1 MPELPTGTVTLLF
14 SDIEG
19 STRLLKALGDEYGN
33 VLAEHQRL
41 LRAAFEGAGG
51 HEIDTQGDAFFV
63 AFARAK
69 DAVAAALAAQRSL
82 ASNRWPDGQE
92 VRVRIGIHT
101 AEPTVGGER
110 YVGLGVHRA
119 ARICSAGHGGQ
130 ILLSGATRELVE
142 EQLPPGIQLLDLGEH
157 HLKDLER
164 PERIFQLCQNN
175 DRDAFPPLKTVAAQP
190 AEATPFA
197 GREGE
202 LAAAA
207 TEAVVGPR
215 RLRNRRGLIIAGAL
229 ALALVAAA
237 VAAVLVLSGGGP
249 ATVEVVPNSVV
260 LVDPAHD
267 RLVDL
272 LRIPA
277 ESPGPIDVAG
287 GKVWVLNR
295 SSFSITVIDAKTR
308 MPVNTFGVSPNE
320 GYPNGL
326 AADPGGVWLTGSAS
340 SRVTWYGRN
349 LTEAV
354 EVAEGGYTLGTG
366 SELARI
372 GQDLWV
378 TGVIQPLVAALNIS
392 DFSPSDFSPKVLFR
406 LRLERAPTAL
416 AVDQG
421 YGYVGDAQG
430 NLVRIDAVTQEQRS
444 VTLAGRIEDIVVA
457 GGSIW
462 LVTDEQKLLRL
473 APGSLTTSATVDLP
487 DPPSALAFGAGGVWV
502 VSADAGTVTHVDPE
516 SMKVLKTI
524 TIGHRPQGV
533 AVAEGLV
540 WVTVRR

>member
-1 MPELPTGTVTLLF
+1 MAELPTGTVTLLF

-41 LRAAFEGAGG
+41 LRAAFDGAGG

-82 ASNRWPDGQE
+82 ASNDWPDGQE

-101 AEPTVGGER
+101 AEPAVGGER

-130 ILLSGATRELVE
+130 ILLSGVTRELVE
-142 EQLPPGIQLLDLGEH
+142 EQLPPGIHLLDLGEH
-157 HLKDLER
+157 HLKDLDR
-164 PERIFQLCQNN
+164 PERIFQLCQND
-175 DRDAFPPLKTVAAQP
+175 DRDDFPPLKTVAAQP

-215 RLRNRRGLIIAGAL
+215 TLRNRRGLIVAGAV

-237 VAAVLVLSGGGP
+237 VAAALLLSGGGP
-249 ATVEVVPNSVV
+249 AAVEVVPNSVA
-260 LVDPAHD
+260 LIDPAHD
-267 RLVDL
+267 RLVDS

-277 ESPGPIDVAG
+277 LSPGPIDVAG
-287 GKVWVLNR
+287 GKVWVVNR
-295 SSFSITVIDAKTR
+295 SSFSVTVIDAKTR
-308 MPVNTFGVSPNE
+308 ELLDTFGTSIDE

-326 AADPGGVWLTGSAS
+326 AATADPGGVWLTGSTS
-340 SRVTWYGRN
+340 PRVTWYGQN
-349 LTEAV
+349 LSQAV
-354 EVAEGGYTLGTG
+354 KVAQGEYALGTG
-366 SELARI
+366 SELAGT
-372 GQDLWV
+372 GQELWV
-378 TGVIQPLVAALNIS
+378 TGVVQPIVAHVDLS
-392 DFSPSDFSPKVLFR
+392 GFSPKMDFR
-406 LRLERAPTAL
+406 LPLERPSTAL
-416 AVDQG
+416 AVG
-421 YGYVGDAQG
+421 RVYGYVGDAEG
-430 NLVRIDAVTQEQRS
+430 NLVRTDPVTQEQRS

-457 GGSIW
+457 GGSVW

-502 VSADAGTVTHVDPE
+502 VSAASGTVTRVDPE
-516 SMKVLKTI
+516 AMKVVKTI

-540 WVTVRR
+540 WVTVRS

>member
-19 STRLLKALGDEYGN
+19 STRLLKALGDEYGD

-41 LRAAFEGAGG
+41 LRAAFAGAGG

-69 DAVAAALAAQRSL
+69 DAVAAALAAQGSL
-82 ASNRWPDGQE
+82 ASNPWPDGQE

-142 EQLPPGIQLLDLGEH
+142 EQLSPGMQLLDLGEH
-157 HLKDLER
+157 HLKDLDR
-164 PERIFQLCQNN
+164 PERIFQLCQDNGQ
-175 DRDAFPPLKTVAAQP
+175 DEFPPLKTVAAQP
-190 AEATPFA
+190 ADATPFA

-207 TEAVVGPR
+207 AAAIRPR
-215 RLRNRRGLIIAGAL
+215 RLRTRRGVIFAAAGL
-229 ALALVAAA
+229 LALVAA
-237 VAAVLVLSGGGP
+237 VLAALPLLSGGGP
-249 ATVEVVPNSVV
+249 ATVEVFPNSVAII
-260 LVDPAHD
+260 DPAD
-267 RLVDL
+267 NRIVDSL
-272 LRIPA
+272 PTGA
-277 ESPGPIDVAG
+277 ESPGAIDYAG
-287 GKVWVLNR
+287 RNVWVVNR
-295 SSFSITVIDAKTR
+295 SSFSVTAFDAKTR
-308 MPVNTFGVSPNE
+308 KPINTFGVGPDE

-340 SRVTWYGRN
+340 SRVKWYGRN

-378 TGVIQPLVAALNIS
+378 TGVIQPLVAAVNIS

-416 AVDQG
+416 AVDQA
-421 YGYVGDAQG
+421 YGYVGDAEG

-516 SMKVLKTI
+516 SMKVVKTI
-524 TIGHRPQGV
+524 TIGHRPQGIV
-533 AVAEGLV
+533 IAEGLV

>member
-19 STRLLKALGDEYGN
+19 STRLLKALGDEYGRL
-33 VLAEHQRL
+33 LADHQQL
-41 LRAAFEGAGG
+41 LRAAFHEADG

-69 DAVAAALAAQRSL
+69 DAIAAALAAQRSL
-82 ASNRWPDGQE
+82 AGHSWPDGQE
-92 VRVRIGIHT
+92 VRVRMGIHT
-101 AEPTVGGER
+101 AEPTFGGER

-142 EQLPPGIQLLDLGEH
+142 EELPHGIELLDLGEH
-157 HLKDLER
+157 HLKDLDR
-164 PERIFQLCQNN
+164 PERIFQLRQKG
-175 DRDAFPPLKTVAAQP
+175 DREEFPPLKTVAAQP

-215 RLRNRRGLIIAGAL
+215 RLRSRRGLVAAGAV
-229 ALALVAAA
+229 ALALVAGA
-237 VAAVLVLSGGGP
+237 VAAVLLLPGGAP
-249 ATVEVVPNSVV
+249 AVDVVPNSIA
-260 LVDPAHD
+260 LVDPAD
-267 RLVDL
+267 NRLVDSV
-272 LRIPA
+272 RIAA

-287 GKVWVLNR
+287 GKVWVVNR
-295 SSFSITVIDAKTR
+295 SSFSVTVIDAKTR
-308 MPVNTFGVSPNE
+308 EVLDTFGTSIDE

-326 AADPGGVWLTGSAS
+326 AADSGGVWLTGSTS
-340 SRVTWYGRN
+340 PRVTWYGSN
-349 LTEAV
+349 LSQAV
-354 EVAEGGYTLGTG
+354 KVAQGDYGLGTG
-366 SELARI
+366 SELART
-372 GQDLWV
+372 GQELWV
-378 TGVIQPLVAALNIS
+378 TGVVQPMVAHVDIS
-392 DFSPSDFSPKVLFR
+392 GFSPNVDSR
-406 LRLERAPTAL
+406 LPLDRPPTAL
-416 AVDQG
+416 AVGQV
-421 YGYVGDAQG
+421 YGYLGDAQG
-430 NLVRIDAVTQEQRS
+430 NLLRIDPVTQDQRS
-444 VTLAGRIEDIVVA
+444 VTLAGRIEDIDVA
-457 GGSIW
+457 DGALW
-462 LVTDEQKLLRL
+462 VVTDGQRLLRL

-487 DPPSALAFGAGGVWV
+487 DPPSALASGAGGVWI
-502 VSADAGTVTHVDPE
+502 VSADAGTVTRVDPQ
-516 SMKVLKTI
+516 SMKVVKTI

>member
-41 LRAAFEGAGG
+41 LRAAFDGAGG
-51 HEIDTQGDAFFV
+51 HEIDTQGDSFFV

-82 ASNRWPDGQE
+82 ASNDWPDGQE

-101 AEPTVGGER
+101 AEPAVGGER

-130 ILLSGATRELVE
+130 ILLSGVTRELVE
-142 EQLPPGIQLLDLGEH
+142 EQLPPGIHLLDLGEH
-157 HLKDLER
+157 HLKDLDR
-164 PERIFQLCQNN
+164 PEWIFQLCQSN

-215 RLRNRRGLIIAGAL
+215 TLRNRRVLIAAGA

-237 VAAVLVLSGGGP
+237 VAAALLLSGGGP
-249 ATVEVVPNSVV
+249 AAVEVVPNSVA
-260 LVDPAHD
+260 LIDPAHD
-267 RLVDL
+267 RLVDS

-277 ESPGPIDVAG
+277 LSPGPIDVAG
-287 GKVWVLNR
+287 GKVWVVNR
-295 SSFSITVIDAKTR
+295 SSFSVTVIDAKTR
-308 MPVNTFGVSPNE
+308 ELLDTVGTSIDE

-326 AADPGGVWLTGSAS
+326 AATGDPGGVWLTGSTS
-340 SRVTWYGRN
+340 PRVTWYGEN
-349 LTEAV
+349 LSQAV
-354 EVAEGGYTLGTG
+354 KVAEGGYGLGTG
-366 SELARI
+366 SELALE

-378 TGVIQPLVAALNIS
+378 TGVIQPIVAQVDI
-392 DFSPSDFSPKVLFR
+392 SDFSPKVDFR
-406 LRLERAPTAL
+406 LPLERAPTAL
-416 AVDQG
+416 AVDQR

-430 NLVRIDAVTQEQRS
+430 NLLRIDPVTQEQRS

-457 GGSIW
+457 SGSIW

-487 DPPSALAFGAGGVWV
+487 DPPSALAFGTGGIWV
-502 VSADAGTVTHVDPE
+502 VSAASGTVTHVDPE
-516 SMKVLKTI
+516 AIKVVRTI

-540 WVTVRR
+540 WVTVRS

>member
-41 LRAAFEGAGG
+41 LRAAFDGAGG

-82 ASNRWPDGQE
+82 ASNHWPDGRE

-101 AEPTVGGER
+101 AEPAVGGER

-130 ILLSGATRELVE
+130 ILLSGVTRELVE
-142 EQLPPGIQLLDLGEH
+142 EQLPPELHLLDLGEH
-157 HLKDLER
+157 HLKDLDR
-164 PERIFQLCQNN
+164 PERIFQLCESN

-215 RLRNRRGLIIAGAL
+215 RLRNRRVAIAAGA
-229 ALALVAAA
+229 ALAVVAAA
-237 VAAVLVLSGGGP
+237 VAAALLLSGGGP
-249 ATVEVVPNSVV
+249 AAVDVVPNSVA
-260 LVDPAHD
+260 LIDPAHD
-267 RLVDL
+267 RLVDS

-277 ESPGPIDVAG
+277 ESPGPIDVAE
-287 GKVWVLNR
+287 GKVWVVNR
-295 SSFSITVIDAKTR
+295 SSFSVTVIDAKTR
-308 MPVNTFGVSPNE
+308 ELLDTVGTSIDE

-326 AADPGGVWLTGSAS
+326 AATGNPGGVWLTGSAS
-340 SRVTWYGRN
+340 PRVTWYGEN
-349 LTEAV
+349 LSEAV
-354 EVAEGGYTLGTG
+354 NVAEGGYGLGTG
-366 SELARI
+366 SELALA

-378 TGVIQPLVAALNIS
+378 TGVIQPIVAHVDIS
-392 DFSPSDFSPKVLFR
+392 DFSLKVDFR
-406 LRLERAPTAL
+406 LPLERAPTAL
-416 AVDQG
+416 AVDQR

-430 NLVRIDAVTQEQRS
+430 NLLRIDPVTQEKRS

-457 GGSIW
+457 SGSIW

-473 APGSLTTSATVDLP
+473 APGSLTTSATADLP

-502 VSADAGTVTHVDPE
+502 VSADSGTVTHVDPE
-516 SMKVLKTI
+516 AMKVMKTI

-540 WVTVRR
+540 WVTVRS

>member
-14 SDIEG
+14 TDIEG
-19 STRLLKALGDEYGN
+19 STLLLKALGDEYGD

-41 LRAAFEGAGG
+41 LRAVFEEAGG

-69 DAVAAALAAQRSL
+69 DAVAAALAAQSSL
-82 ASNRWPDGQE
+82 ANTPWPDGQE

-142 EQLPPGIQLLDLGEH
+142 EQLPPGIELLDLGEH
-157 HLKDLER
+157 HLKDLDR
-164 PERIFQLCQNN
+164 RERIFQLCQ
-175 DRDAFPPLKTVAAQP
+175 DDERSDFPPLKTVAAQP

-207 TEAVVGPR
+207 TEAVVGTR
-215 RLRNRRGLIIAGAL
+215 RLRIRRRLLAAGAVT
-229 ALALVAAA
+229 LALVAAA
-237 VAAVLVLSGGGP
+237 VAAVFMLSGGKP
-249 ATVEVVPNSVV
+249 AVEVLPNSVAV
-260 LVDPAHD
+260 IDPGDNRIVDSIG
-267 RLVDL
+267 LS
-272 LRIPA
+272 A

-295 SSFSITVIDAKTR
+295 GSFSVTSIDAKTR
-308 MPVNTFGVSPNE
+308 KPVNTFGVGPDE

-326 AADPGGVWLTGSAS
+326 AADSGGVWLTGSAS
-340 SRVTWYGRN
+340 SRVTWYSGG

-378 TGVIQPLVAALNIS
+378 TGVIQPLVA
-392 DFSPSDFSPKVLFR
+392 DVDVSDFSPKVLFR
-406 LRLERAPTAL
+406 LRLKRAPTAL
-416 AVDQG
+416 AVDQK
-421 YGYVGDAQG
+421 YGYVGDAEG
-430 NLVRIDAVTQEQRS
+430 NLLSIDPVTQEQRS
-444 VTLAGRIEDIVVA
+444 VRLASRIEDIVVA

-462 LVTDEQKLLRL
+462 LVTDEPKLLRL
-473 APGSLTTSATVDLP
+473 APGSLTTSGTADLT

-502 VSADAGTVTHVDPE
+502 VSADAGTVTRVDPQ
-516 SMKVLKTI
+516 SMKVVKTI

-533 AVAEGLV
+533 VVAEGLV

>member
-1 MPELPTGTVTLLF
+1 MSQLPTGTVTLLF
-14 SDIEG
+14 TDIEG

-33 VLAEHQRL
+33 VLADHQRL
-41 LRAAFEGAGG
+41 LRAAFEEAGG

-69 DAVAAALAAQRSL
+69 DAVAAALSAQRSL
-82 ASNRWPDGQE
+82 ASHPWPDRQE
-92 VRVRIGIHT
+92 VRVRMGIHT

-142 EQLPPGIQLLDLGEH
+142 EQLPPGIKLLDLGEH
-157 HLKDLER
+157 RLKDLDR
-164 PERIFQLCQNN
+164 PERIFQLCQNG
-175 DRDAFPPLKTVAAQP
+175 DQSEFPPLKTVAAQP

-207 TEAVVGPR
+207 AAAVRPQ
-215 RLRNRRGLIIAGAL
+215 RLRARRGVIFAAAGL
-229 ALALVAAA
+229 LALVAA
-237 VAAVLVLSGGGP
+237 VLAALSLLSGGGP

-260 LVDPAHD
+260 IIDPAGN
-267 RLVDL
+267 RLVDSL
-272 LRIPA
+272 PTGA
-277 ESPGPIDVAG
+277 ESPGAIDYAG
-287 GKVWVLNR
+287 RNVWVVNH
-295 SSFSITVIDAKTR
+295 SSFSVTAFDAKTR
-308 MPVNTFGVSPNE
+308 KPVNTFGVGPDQ

-326 AADPGGVWLTGSAS
+326 AADSGGVWLTGSAS
-340 SRVTWYGRN
+340 SRVTWYGGN

-372 GQDLWV
+372 RQDLWV
-378 TGVIQPLVAALNIS
+378 TGVIQPLVADVDI
-392 DFSPSDFSPKVLFR
+392 SDFSPKVLFR

-416 AVDQG
+416 AVGQG
-421 YGYVGDAQG
+421 YGYVGDAEG
-430 NLVRIDAVTQEQRS
+430 NLVRIDPVTREQRS

-473 APGSLTTSATVDLP
+473 ASGSLTTSATVDLP
-487 DPPSALAFGAGGVWV
+487 DPPSALAFGAGGVWI
-502 VSADAGTVTHVDPE
+502 VSADPGSVTRVDPQ
-516 SMKVLKTI
+516 SMEVVKTI

-533 AVAEGLV
+533 VVAEGLV